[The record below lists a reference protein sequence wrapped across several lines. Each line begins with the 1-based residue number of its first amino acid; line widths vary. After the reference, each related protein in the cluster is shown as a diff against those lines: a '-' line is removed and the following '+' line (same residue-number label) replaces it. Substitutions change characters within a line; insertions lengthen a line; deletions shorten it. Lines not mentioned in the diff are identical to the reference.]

1 MGSRFSNFDQLLL
14 DAKFTVAAESNDI
27 INVAI
32 QLIDRDNK
40 NDLAER
46 GGIRWY
52 LSDDANGDSIA
63 SSAPSGGI
71 AIGTDGV
78 AEETTANKA
87 GFATSESDGD
97 IDWIEGYI
105 NTGVAIFS
113 KEHRDIFKYV
123 PDKDKLWM
131 DLGYDDVFL
140 GWRINEAKHE
150 IQQFHPYLNFM
161 SMFTEPWSGLKKS
174 DAEII
179 HYAGMGH
186 HPNVPKPRQIENDF
200 LVMKKYGE
208 I

>member
-87 GFATSESDGD
+87 GFVTSESDGD
-97 IDWIEGYI
+97 IDFNITE
-105 NTGVAIFS
+105 TGDGFFYLAAVM
-113 KEHRDIFKYV
+113 
-123 PDKDKLWM
+123 PDGKVM
-131 DLGYDDVFL
+131 V
-140 GWRINEAKHE
+140 
-150 IQQFHPYLNFM
+150 
-161 SMFTEPWSGLKKS
+161 SG
-174 DAEII
+174 II
-179 HYAGMGH
+179 
-186 HPNVPKPRQIENDF
+186 DF
-200 LVMKKYGE
+200 VHGAS
-208 I
+208 